1 MTTQLNNSTSNLHCG
16 FCFQPIEESLNI
28 HHVKPRSEGG
38 SDHES
43 NLIPAHVEC
52 HKLHHST
59 PKGADGLSD
68 FQRWGKLSAL
78 DCHWAFTLR
87 GVKDNPLYEPA
98 RQFYR
103 LYYSNPQSR
112 REIR

>member
-1 MTTQLNNSTSNLHCG
+1 MTTQLNNSTSNLRCG

-68 FQRWGKLSAL
+68 FQRWGKRGGELSAL
-78 DCHWAFTLR
+78 TKRWSHNLKYVRDDSYYQPHRDFYNA
-87 GVKDNPLYEPA
+87 NYA
-98 RQFYR
+98 RA
-103 LYYSNPQSR
+103 
-112 REIR
+112 